1 VAEKG
6 RGRPTLEAPGHG
18 PWPVTVA
25 LADGHAEQVAT
36 LHMIELRG
44 DRCRAITLGADKAY
58 DAEDSVN
65 GLRR

>member
-1 VAEKG
+1 V
-6 RGRPTLEAPGHG
+6 
-18 PWPVTVA
+18 PWRVTVDA
-25 LADGHAEQVAT
+25 CLAVADGHAEQVAT

>member
-1 VAEKG
+1 LFGA
-6 RGRPTLEAPGHG
+6 
-18 PWPVTVA
+18 PWPVPWRVTVDA
-25 LADGHAEQVAT
+25 CLAVADGHADQVAT